1 MGKNNSKLK
10 NVATNTRACIIDILI
25 LCNEGA
31 YSNELL
37 PQRLGRSN
45 FSPQDRA
52 MITNVVYT
60 ALRNQI
66 RIDHALTKISK
77 RPIAKLDK
85 IVLNALRSVSAQ
97 ILLGFDAHGVVN
109 ETVGVMPFAF
119 KSFVN
124 ALSRNIVKL
133 SDSNKFFVNETRDIK
148 YSLPKW
154 IVKEVENVFGEDN
167 EEYLEF
173 FNESPNV
180 TLFPIND
187 AYDDS
192 KMQVRFTNG
201 ELVHSALV
209 LESAGDISELNIIK
223 NGDAIVVDQA
233 SQFIVNNIPIKNSDV
248 VLDMC
253 SAPGGKSFMMASRG
267 AKIIANDISF
277 SRMKKFLNTKERIN
291 ATNVFGQVSDA
302 TKPNFLSESMD
313 VVLVDAPCSGLGVLR
328 RRADARNTIKESIIE
343 ELSVLQKEIIKESI
357 KLVKPDGIYVY
368 SVCTFSYKE
377 TVHIDDWLLKN
388 YPEFERIAIDAK
400 NELVTQK
407 SRGYLLA
414 PGENNDSMY
423 FLILKK
429 TV

>member
-1 MGKNNSKLK
+1 M
-10 NVATNTRACIIDILI
+10 
-25 LCNEGA
+25 
-31 YSNELL
+31 
-37 PQRLGRSN
+37 
-45 FSPQDRA
+45 
-52 MITNVVYT
+52 
-60 ALRNQI
+60 
-66 RIDHALTKISK
+66 
-77 RPIAKLDK
+77 
-85 IVLNALRSVSAQ
+85 NALRSVSAQ

-313 VVLVDAPCSGLGVLR
+313 
-328 RRADARNTIKESIIE
+328 IE

-357 KLVKPDGIYVY
+357 KLVKPNGIYVY